1 LIFNM
6 SEKKFCPKCRSE
18 NVVIEGSMIEFS
30 SGAMF
35 CKNCGFKD
43 VIFPTKEEIIKTR
56 LKK

>member
-1 LIFNM
+1 M